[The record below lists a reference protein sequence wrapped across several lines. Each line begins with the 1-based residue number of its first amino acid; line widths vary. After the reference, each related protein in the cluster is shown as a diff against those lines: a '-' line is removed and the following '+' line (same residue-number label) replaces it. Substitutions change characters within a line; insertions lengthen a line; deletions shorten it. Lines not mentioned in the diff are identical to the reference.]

1 MAEASEGSNNVP
13 NQLAILVPSFDP
25 SRDDLQVYTQKVMLL
40 LEAWP
45 SNKYTELA
53 TRLILNCGGSAFK
66 KLQLH
71 QSEVTQNDKKS
82 IHRII
87 ELLGGHWGQI
97 DLEQKY
103 EYAERALYKC
113 SQKSDESADS
123 YLARADIMWTELNSR
138 KFQLSD
144 LQAYV
149 TLRGSVL
156 TAEDKKRVLLD
167 SDAASKGDL
176 TVAKV
181 SAAIRM
187 LGASFFQEMTTGRR
201 VSKQKTYDQS
211 TLLTEDLDEAESD
224 QPVMSA
230 EVVEDDDTW
239 VDVLVQEGDEDAS
252 LVQDFEAAA
261 MEVVQTDEEL
271 AAAFTAYTDAR
282 RRLNEKVRSR
292 GFWPIGQKG
301 KSEGFQKGVK
311 GKFSK
316 SHPSS
321 RKSLQQRILES
332 RCRLCGKVG
341 HWKAECPSRGDSSA
355 SANRP
360 HQAPTSFV
368 QVSTGASSDA
378 DQGLPLE
385 FLNLPMHGASSIDV
399 SQHDH
404 VDVFMMVHQSPS
416 KDRLRKSLS
425 QWKSSHEH
433 PPGVARNDGM
443 LPTWRTRLVQRARPD
458 DIKPETTAVVPPEPE
473 VACFASHGSHGIVDL
488 GATKTV
494 IGGNLV
500 KGLLEGL
507 DPNLRKQVFRCPCEI
522 TFRFGNH
529 GVLQSQQALVI
540 PIHGLQLK
548 VAIVPGSTPFLLSNT
563 LLRTLGATI
572 DTENK
577 TMYSKRLDRK
587 FPLMLTSK
595 GLFLLDVNEL
605 AQQPPGNSK
614 FSEPAETHQMVSED
628 LPCPRVCKR
637 DLPTA
642 PNASNQ
648 DEMFSHGRDGQ
659 QADAENMHVEEATR
673 FHSSSPRSK
682 RFPKSFQ
689 VLAKSSHVQPCSP
702 PSADPDACQRDA
714 PRHDASVPRPAEE
727 SEDHIRPHPHRPIVP
742 AHVGQRAG
750 VDHMG
755 CAKILG
761 IHQSRASHFPSLR
774 RAGSGTC
781 RAHRNTGASDQPE
794 GHRESDDHQQLSDL
808 ADASHSSAQGQ
819 GQEPAE
825 ESSRSECLG
834 GGRGSRVV
842 RSHPIRAECDG
853 PIQHHESRES
863 HPGNRE
869 CPDGHHAAHREPGK
883 SSPDRA
889 VRDSG
894 CPSMQA
900 FQTAGDP
907 SADCFYNHD
916 QSTSTQTNS
925 ERIKFQR
932 LINQYTD
939 ELRNIQANTNVS
951 TKRTDVF
958 EVFCGNESQLTKQ
971 SQQLGFR
978 ADRFSRQQGDL
989 QTTEGRHLLF
999 QRISHQN
1006 PKNIWFSP
1014 SCGPWSGFACLN
1026 GSRSLDAWDALQQTR
1041 MLSVEQIALGVVLLR
1056 HQRSGGNHFHWEQP
1070 RGSLMFKLPY
1080 LQEALHYL
1088 LAVDVDLCVA
1098 GELKD
1103 PTNGKLIKKTLTIL
1117 STSRR
1122 MINALTGLRCHH
1134 QHEHQ
1139 TIKGQIQVNGVN
1151 MNRSTFTENYPRK
1164 FARRLAIIMGKVQFP
1179 REEPYRNEMWSILAA
1194 EEHPE
1199 APVSKRPRRERYTSL
1214 KLSRSREVSQ
1224 LLWGKRQKCVGKT
1237 TPIDTNQQWQE
1248 IFNKVHQVIPRVGK
1262 MVIQEQSIISAIQSL
1277 MTDKKVETIVACRG
1291 ASRTLAPPPD
1301 LVKGVAPLRR
1311 SIFSERGTG
1320 ELRAEEEWENWEQL
1334 AKRNL
1339 IRPSHATRINITVFA
1354 QKIPEA
1360 RTNIPEAARP
1370 PTDQEVSAE
1379 NRDACPEQ
1387 PGNSEAVQSPGQ
1399 LETANPGQSPT
1410 EDRPAMS
1417 TGLTSSQQVDSLEQS
1432 QGSRFKA
1439 LPRDEEIALIRA
1451 HKNLGHPSP
1460 ERLST
1465 ILRSQGYRPEVSQAA
1480 LELRCSVCQA
1490 KALPK
1495 LSRPGALKDD
1505 LDFNDRICIDG
1516 CNWTNSQGKT
1526 FHMYHIVDW
1535 ATNFQVARIAPD
1547 KSTPAAINTIID
1559 MWLSWA
1565 GNPSEM
1571 LVDAG
1576 TEFNSEEF
1584 SIFTQSHNI
1593 KLTPISPEAHY
1604 QNGKAERHGAILKT
1618 MLSKYDLE
1626 HPITQYQ
1633 ELSQAIFWCTQAK
1646 NSSSLK
1652 RGYAPE
1658 VLVLG
1663 KHTRLPGAVCSD
1675 EMLPAHLLADS
1686 ETAHGVAFRRQLAYR
1701 EAARKAFVT
1710 ADNDAALR
1718 RAMLRRSRPGGQN
1731 YAPGEWVMC

>member
-25 SRDDLQVYTQKVMLL
+25 SRDDLQVYTQKVMLF

-53 TRLILNCGGSAFK
+53 TRLILNCSGSAFK

-271 AAAFTAYTDAR
+271 AAAFPAYTDAR

-301 KSEGFQKGVK
+301 KSKGFQKGVK

-443 LPTWRTRLVQRARPD
+443 LPTWRMRLVQRPRPD

-572 DTENK
+572 DTENQ

-750 VDHMG
+750 VDHTV

-761 IHQSRASHFPSLR
+761 IHQSRASHFPS
-774 RAGSGTC
+774 T
-781 RAHRNTGASDQPE
+781 
-794 GHRESDDHQQLSDL
+794 
-808 ADASHSSAQGQ
+808 SSWKW
-819 GQEPAE
+819 
-825 ESSRSECLG
+825 
-834 GGRGSRVV
+834 
-842 RSHPIRAECDG
+842 
-853 PIQHHESRES
+853 
-863 HPGNRE
+863 N
-869 CPDGHHAAHREPGK
+869 
-883 SSPDRA
+883 
-889 VRDSG
+889 
-894 CPSMQA
+894 
-900 FQTAGDP
+900 
-907 SADCFYNHD
+907 
-916 QSTSTQTNS
+916 
-925 ERIKFQR
+925 
-932 LINQYTD
+932 
-939 ELRNIQANTNVS
+939 
-951 TKRTDVF
+951 
-958 EVFCGNESQLTKQ
+958 
-971 SQQLGFR
+971 
-978 ADRFSRQQGDL
+978 
-989 QTTEGRHLLF
+989 
-999 QRISHQN
+999 
-1006 PKNIWFSP
+1006 
-1014 SCGPWSGFACLN
+1014 
-1026 GSRSLDAWDALQQTR
+1026 
-1041 MLSVEQIALGVVLLR
+1041 
-1056 HQRSGGNHFHWEQP
+1056 
-1070 RGSLMFKLPY
+1070 
-1080 LQEALHYL
+1080 
-1088 LAVDVDLCVA
+1088 
-1098 GELKD
+1098 
-1103 PTNGKLIKKTLTIL
+1103 
-1117 STSRR
+1117 
-1122 MINALTGLRCHH
+1122 
-1134 QHEHQ
+1134 
-1139 TIKGQIQVNGVN
+1139 
-1151 MNRSTFTENYPRK
+1151 
-1164 FARRLAIIMGKVQFP
+1164 
-1179 REEPYRNEMWSILAA
+1179 
-1194 EEHPE
+1194 
-1199 APVSKRPRRERYTSL
+1199 
-1214 KLSRSREVSQ
+1214 
-1224 LLWGKRQKCVGKT
+1224 
-1237 TPIDTNQQWQE
+1237 
-1248 IFNKVHQVIPRVGK
+1248 
-1262 MVIQEQSIISAIQSL
+1262 
-1277 MTDKKVETIVACRG
+1277 
-1291 ASRTLAPPPD
+1291 
-1301 LVKGVAPLRR
+1301 
-1311 SIFSERGTG
+1311 
-1320 ELRAEEEWENWEQL
+1320 
-1334 AKRNL
+1334 
-1339 IRPSHATRINITVFA
+1339 
-1354 QKIPEA
+1354 
-1360 RTNIPEAARP
+1360 
-1370 PTDQEVSAE
+1370 
-1379 NRDACPEQ
+1379 
-1387 PGNSEAVQSPGQ
+1387 VQS
-1399 LETANPGQSPT
+1399 
-1410 EDRPAMS
+1410 
-1417 TGLTSSQQVDSLEQS
+1417 SQE
-1432 QGSRFKA
+1432 
-1439 LPRDEEIALIRA
+1439 
-1451 HKNLGHPSP
+1451 H
-1460 ERLST
+1460 
-1465 ILRSQGYRPEVSQAA
+1465 
-1480 LELRCSVCQA
+1480 RCQ
-1490 KALPK
+1490 
-1495 LSRPGALKDD
+1495 
-1505 LDFNDRICIDG
+1505 
-1516 CNWTNSQGKT
+1516 
-1526 FHMYHIVDW
+1526 
-1535 ATNFQVARIAPD
+1535 
-1547 KSTPAAINTIID
+1547 
-1559 MWLSWA
+1559 
-1565 GNPSEM
+1565 
-1571 LVDAG
+1571 
-1576 TEFNSEEF
+1576 
-1584 SIFTQSHNI
+1584 
-1593 KLTPISPEAHY
+1593 
-1604 QNGKAERHGAILKT
+1604 
-1618 MLSKYDLE
+1618 
-1626 HPITQYQ
+1626 
-1633 ELSQAIFWCTQAK
+1633 
-1646 NSSSLK
+1646 
-1652 RGYAPE
+1652 
-1658 VLVLG
+1658 
-1663 KHTRLPGAVCSD
+1663 
-1675 EMLPAHLLADS
+1675 
-1686 ETAHGVAFRRQLAYR
+1686 
-1701 EAARKAFVT
+1701 
-1710 ADNDAALR
+1710 
-1718 RAMLRRSRPGGQN
+1718 
-1731 YAPGEWVMC
+1731 